1 MLEALQQ
8 GYGQNASFGQSQALA
23 RGGETR
29 ADVGVFSNLQDSE
42 FNRNLNKEALMG
54 SEARANIG
62 LSADIASREFD
73 QTMRGKEFESSQALA
88 RGSEARANLGA
99 TGQATNDALQRAIA
113 TGDYQL
119 AGKIQQSQAQQA
131 QAGLGLQAAGQTQ
144 GRRMD
149 QFGALGDAADRDYA
163 RQQFNQQG
171 RAQERQASM
180 ERSLAESGLARQ
192 DVQIA
197 SSLIEQRFQQEL
209 SSGKFDLQRA
219 EVDLR
224 SDLAEQGM
232 KREDIERVA
241 RLAQQQWSNSMAST
255 GFDSSEQQRI
265 ENSRLN
271 AVMSDENIY
280 NQRAALA
287 GQPMSQMLSALSGN
301 NVSPG
306 VLGPMQM
313 PLQQQPG
320 GGFGGAMGGLAGG
333 LAGSVLGPMGAQVG
347 KNLGNRIF

>member
-1 MLEALQQ
+1 
-8 GYGQNASFGQSQALA
+8 
-23 RGGETR
+23 
-29 ADVGVFSNLQDSE
+29 
-42 FNRNLNKEALMG
+42 
-54 SEARANIG
+54 
-62 LSADIASREFD
+62 
-73 QTMRGKEFESSQALA
+73 
-88 RGSEARANLGA
+88 
-99 TGQATNDALQRAIA
+99 
-113 TGDYQL
+113 
-119 AGKIQQSQAQQA
+119 
-131 QAGLGLQAAGQTQ
+131 
-144 GRRMD
+144 
-149 QFGALGDAADRDYA
+149 
-163 RQQFNQQG
+163 
-171 RAQERQASM
+171 M

-209 SSGKFDLQRA
+209 SSGGFDLQRA

-241 RLAQQQWSNSMAST
+241 RLAQQHWSNSMAST